1 MAGCVFEN
9 DGQSQSS
16 FKIPQ
21 EDKLKKS
28 EVIKTNRSIWFLE
41 NIINV

>member
-21 EDKLKKS
+21 EDKLKKR
-28 EVIKTNRSIWFLE
+28 RS
-41 NIINV
+41 N